1 MFVDS
6 APPKEPQPV
15 LQEGA
20 HSPGSSRALLVAAR
34 AVATTVSLC
43 VCTPIGRGSALRAH
57 SVAVQVGPDAPILL
71 SCSVTHLVRRP
82 DCPSGERDSIS
93 LRSASFSTRCSSAR
107 PELLPWKQEAVG
119 SNPTALTI
127 LHLRLRKVVRSGAQP
142 VSKAGPTSG
151 SRVRLLHL
159 PPAHSSSHST
169 LLHTGRLGTG
179 EPKAL

>member
-1 MFVDS
+1 M
-6 APPKEPQPV
+6 
-15 LQEGA
+15 
-20 HSPGSSRALLVAAR
+20 
-34 AVATTVSLC
+34 
-43 VCTPIGRGSALRAH
+43 RAH
-57 SVAVQVGPDAPILL
+57 SVAVRVGSDAPVLSCSVHL

-82 DCPSGERDSIS
+82 DCLSGERDSIS
-93 LRSASFSTRCSSAR
+93 LRSASFSTGCSSAR

-159 PPAHSSSHST
+159 PPAQAAVIRYRC
-169 LLHTGRLGTG
+169 GRVGW
-179 EPKAL
+179 ALASPRRCKRPASAVVVQFHPYPPAPRRLQDGQARQRPPIDLNP